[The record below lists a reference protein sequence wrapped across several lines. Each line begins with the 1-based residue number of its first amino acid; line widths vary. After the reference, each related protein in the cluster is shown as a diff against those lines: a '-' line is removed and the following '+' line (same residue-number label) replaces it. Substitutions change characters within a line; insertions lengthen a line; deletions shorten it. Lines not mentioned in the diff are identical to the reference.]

1 MNESSEFDTLMK
13 NYTNLSRKID
23 NLSENNVYFIQDTT
37 KTPYVLPSTYGPSNP
52 PTNSN
57 WNNLNHWEKQVIFVV
72 VALVVLSIVSL
83 IVFIFIFEE
92 DRPEDTA
99 EVTVTLTPVEPPIIV
114 RDSETF
120 EITMTNGQ
128 CIGFLDSFDIL
139 QPGNCSSERFAGT
152 WNYDKISKVVSS
164 VSQDG
169 SRRLCISNYEG
180 NSDYYVYA
188 NNSHSPSDRVGCE
201 GVEIKR
207 DNNSGTGYIFSKQK
221 DNSVACLNITNG
233 FQFAWEIPCDS
244 GNESVT
250 LNFKNII

>member
-1 MNESSEFDTLMK
+1 MSESSEFDMLMK
-13 NYTNLSRKID
+13 NYTNLSRKIE
-23 NLSENNVYFIQDTT
+23 NLSENNVYFIQDPS
-37 KTPYVLPSTYGPSNP
+37 KTPYKKLIHSAP
-52 PTNSN
+52 PKNSD

-72 VALVVLSIVSL
+72 VTLVVLSMVAL

-92 DRPEDTA
+92 DIPEDTS
-99 EVTVTLTPVEPPIIV
+99 EVTVVTLSPVEPIV
-114 RDSETF
+114 FRDSETF
-120 EITMTNGQ
+120 DITMENGE
-128 CIGFLDSFDIL
+128 CIAFLDSFDIL
-139 QPGNCSSERFAGT
+139 EPGKCSSDRFSGT
-152 WNYDKISKVVSS
+152 WNYDKISKVVTN

-188 NNSHSPSDRVGCE
+188 KNSHAPSDRVACE

-207 DNNSGTGYIFSKQK
+207 DINSGTGYIYSKQK
-221 DNSVACLNITNG
+221 DNIDACLNITNG